1 MCLFGPSLRWLVC
14 PQIRLYTVVCFSLT
28 AAHFRSGIACL
39 PPSCHSPQV
48 RARPPSSF
56 KGGGKSS
63 TSAAGAIRAA
73 AAAAAAP
80 LAGRS
85 GRSGGGVGA
94 TENDEGDDDDVDEE
108 DEGLL
113 ASMLLPA
120 DLTTIDAEVLSTLPQ
135 SLQLE
140 ILDKMRDAQ
149 MQGEERG
156 RRG

>member
-1 MCLFGPSLRWLVC
+1 MSPNLVVHSCLFLTDCRSLQVGNR
-14 PQIRLYTVVCFSLT
+14 
-28 AAHFRSGIACL
+28 L
-39 PPSCHSPQV
+39 PPSFMHSPQV

-56 KGGGKSS
+56 KGGGTSS

-73 AAAAAAP
+73 APA
-80 LAGRS
+80 
-85 GRSGGGVGA
+85 GRSGGGAGA
-94 TENDEGDDDDVDEE
+94 TENDEGDDDDDGEEE
-108 DEGLL
+108 DGGLL
-113 ASMLLPA
+113 ASMMLPA

-149 MQGEERG
+149 MQGEERE